1 MTLLVLLSGCIN
13 RSNDVDDR
21 SLVGAKGVVV
31 TDVVLYQGPATGQD
45 VPVVAGRD
53 AVLRVFYTTEDEQVG
68 EAVTVR
74 VELDSGERFDVDDTL
89 VGQSV
94 EDDLES
100 TLNVAL
106 PGDVLT
112 EDIGYRV
119 SVLRNQRIDNP
130 DAYFPAEGFESPD
143 EVVAEH
149 VFKVV
154 VVPFAYNADGS
165 GRVPDVSDEGMAAL
179 EQRFQQ
185 LYPVSSVELTVHDTI
200 AWSGAIEPTGAGWQ
214 DIGFQLA
221 GLRIQESPAE
231 DVYYYGVFSP
241 AASLNAFCQQ
251 GCLLG
256 VTLLNDSP
264 ADVGDSR
271 LRIAIGVGFEEVF
284 ADTMLHELGHA
295 HGRGHA
301 DCGYGIDPA
310 SIDHDYPYDGG
321 LIGNIAYDLVN
332 DALVPTDFSD
342 VMGYCDDV
350 WISDYQ
356 YNALLTRATNIQD
369 SMNRRADE
377 RTVSGTLIAVDGDGA
392 SWTDM
397 PMTWN
402 EGTGQAV
409 PVLLETGLGLR
420 QVEGRFVRYDHLPG
434 GWLLVPESA
443 PVAEFAID
451 GVWMKAG

>member
-1 MTLLVLLSGCIN
+1 MTLLFLLSGCN
-13 RSNDVDDR
+13 PSNDLDDR
-21 SLVGAKGVVV
+21 SMVGAKGVVV
-31 TDVVLYQGPATGQD
+31 TDVVLYQGPATGED

-74 VELDSGERFDVDDTL
+74 VDLDSGEQFDVEDIL
-89 VGQSV
+89 VGSSY
-94 EDDLES
+94 EDDLDS

-106 PGDVLT
+106 PADVLT

-130 DAYFPAEGFESPD
+130 DAYFPAEGSVSPP
-143 EVVAEH
+143 EIVAEH
-149 VFKVV
+149 IFKLV

-165 GRVPDVSDEGMAAL
+165 GRVPDVSDEGIAVL
-179 EQRFQQ
+179 EERFQQ
-185 LYPVSSVELTVHDTI
+185 LYPVSSVEIEVHDTI
-200 AWSGAIEPTGAGWQ
+200 DWNGAIEPTGAGWQ

-241 AASLNAFCQQ
+241 AASLNAFCGQ

-264 ADVGDSR
+264 SDVGDSR

-295 HGRGHA
+295 HGREHA
-301 DCGYGIDPA
+301 DCGYGIDPS

-356 YNALLTRATNIQD
+356 YTALLTRAVNIQD
-369 SMNRRADE
+369 SMSRRSE
-377 RTVSGTLIAVDGDGA
+377 EPTLSGVVIAVDEHGA
-392 SWTDM
+392 AWTDT

-402 EGTGQAV
+402 PSTGQAV
-409 PVLLETGLGLR
+409 PVLLETDLGLR

-434 GWLLVPESA
+434 GWLLVPETA

-451 GVWMKAG
+451 GTWMTAR